1 VINRTIG
8 ALRAR
13 AKIGLQK
20 LVYNMR
26 RLVILER
33 MATA

>member
-1 VINRTIG
+1 VRTIG
-8 ALRAR
+8 IARAA
-13 AKIGLQK
+13 AKIGLQN

-33 MATA
+33 MAAA